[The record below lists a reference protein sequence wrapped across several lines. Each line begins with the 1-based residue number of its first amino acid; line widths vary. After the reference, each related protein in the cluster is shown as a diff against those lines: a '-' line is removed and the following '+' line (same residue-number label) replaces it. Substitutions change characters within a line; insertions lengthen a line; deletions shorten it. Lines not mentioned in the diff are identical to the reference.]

1 MRPRL
6 DSLRTH
12 IRTALKHQKDLLG
25 YNLAAL
31 KYIKRDWEANSTAE
45 FFDPSLDNE
54 EFEDGSSKKRK
65 FINVTS

>member
-1 MRPRL
+1 
-6 DSLRTH
+6 
-12 IRTALKHQKDLLG
+12 LLG

-31 KYIKRDWEANSTAE
+31 KYIKRDWEANSTSE

-54 EFEDGSSKKRK
+54 DEDGFSKKRK